1 MTPQEVINEFEMSG
15 AIQQGH
21 FILSSGLHSPTFLQ
35 KMLVFQYP
43 ARTERLCRALAKKLA
58 EEFGNIDVVVSPA
71 MGGIIPGYET
81 ARWLGAR
88 AIFVEKENNVFKLRR
103 GFTIS
108 RDAKIVIIEDVVTTG
123 KSVND
128 CIKALTDHINNIVG
142 IGCLI
147 DRTPDIT
154 KFGVPLISL
163 ATYNIPTFN
172 VNALPLALKA
182 IPAIKPG
189 S

>member
-1 MTPQEVINEFEMSG
+1 MAQWIIDEFERSG

-43 ARTERLCRALAKKLA
+43 DRTETLCKALARKLA
-58 EEFGNIDVVVSPA
+58 EEFGNIDVIVSLA
-71 MGGIIPGYET
+71 IGGIIPGYET
-81 ARWLGAR
+81 ARWLSAR
-88 AIFVEKENNVFKLRR
+88 AIFVEKENDAFKLRR

-108 RDAKIVIIEDVVTTG
+108 KYSNVVIIEDVITTG
-123 KSVND
+123 KSVTACIEALND
-128 CIKALTDHINNIVG
+128 YKGNIIG

-147 DRTPDIT
+147 DRSNNSL
-154 KFGVPLISL
+154 KFNVPLISL
-163 ATYNIPTFN
+163 ATYNIPTYDN
-172 VNALPLALKA
+172 DTIPPKLAA